1 MKNSFIF
8 SFFLSVVKRS
18 YDVEITE
25 NTDWFSNIRQIDE
38 EYHANVT
45 NNVGSRASIQQGKC
59 YLRVIHETFCDN
71 LDLERIEMI
80 RKGIQ
85 TGLRTH
91 PLTHS
96 LVITHSLNY
105 LSHLPPYSGLL
116 HGHYAV
122 IFGIIVKML
131 NISYQMTERIFMRC
145 LVRDL
150 LSSSYRL
157 NIIGPMEGSKIQNE
171 FIPIIENI
179 LQQYIYKNTLIPIQT
194 SPILEI
200 LQARH
205 DLLYA
210 RLFNS

>member
-91 PLTHS
+91 LLTHS
-96 LVITHSLNY
+96 LIGNHSLTQ
-105 LSHLPPYSGLL
+105 LL
-116 HGHYAV
+116 ISFTSLLRFIAWSLCCHIWYHSEN
-122 IFGIIVKML
+122 VK
-131 NISYQMTERIFMRC
+131 Y
-145 LVRDL
+145 
-150 LSSSYRL
+150 
-157 NIIGPMEGSKIQNE
+157 
-171 FIPIIENI
+171 FIPDDREN
-179 LQQYIYKNTLIPIQT
+179 LHAVSGTGFTLLVVPTEHHRSYGGVQDT
-194 SPILEI
+194 K
-200 LQARH
+200 
-205 DLLYA
+205 
-210 RLFNS
+210 

>member
-1 MKNSFIF
+1 MEFKLVH
-8 SFFLSVVKRS
+8 FLTFRLSHS
-18 YDVEITE
+18 L
-25 NTDWFSNIRQIDE
+25 
-38 EYHANVT
+38 T
-45 NNVGSRASIQQGKC
+45 N
-59 YLRVIHETFCDN
+59 
-71 LDLERIEMI
+71 
-80 RKGIQ
+80 
-85 TGLRTH
+85 LRTH
-91 PLTHS
+91 L
-96 LVITHSLNY
+96 
-105 LSHLPPYSGLL
+105 GLL

-131 NISYQMTERIFMRC
+131 SISYRMTERIFMRC

-157 NIIGPMEGSKIQNE
+157 NIIGPMEGSKIQTD
-171 FIPIIENI
+171 FIPIIENM
-179 LQQYIYKNTLIPIQT
+179 LQQNIYKATLRPIQT